1 MEVSAEGLARFFEV
15 VLPHLNERQRRAVLG
30 ATSEMLHNKTAVAD
44 ASGMSRNTV
53 IKAEAEVAA
62 GMEPAERQRPPGAGR
77 KQATEL
83 QPGLLEDLDEL
94 VHPETRGRRC
104 RSCVG
109 RRSRRRSWP
118 TSSCARATR
127 CRLTRWGDCSR
138 CSATPSRRRQ
148 SRKKAPAT
156 PTATLSSAT

>member
-1 MEVSAEGLARFFEV
+1 
-15 VLPHLNERQRRAVLG
+15 
-30 ATSEMLHNKTAVAD
+30 MLHNKTAVAE

-94 VHPETRGRRC
+94 VHPETRGTPMSLLRWTSKSTTKLADELVRKGYQV
-104 RSCVG
+104 SADTVG
-109 RRSRRRSWP
+109 RLLKSSATRSRRRP
-118 TSSCARATR
+118 
-127 CRLTRWGDCSR
+127 
-138 CSATPSRRRQ
+138 
-148 SRKKAPAT
+148 SRKKALVI